1 MAETREGL
9 TSEEDAIFN
18 AEWNLML
25 TRHFRY
31 REVMDVFEDFRD
43 EIKETAAIAKYELE
57 STFGGA
63 NARTNEFGWM
73 PIMPQHLLTGNAAP
87 GGFSDVSWNR
97 NITTTQ
103 VTTESVS
110 AGNGYGWINWIGSSG
125 TNYKLSKYATMII
138 VGFFDPVPVP
148 KIDAILAKIK
158 ATDYPVWY
166 FGDRVAETDY
176 HVIELTEPF
185 VVEKEQEFYLQTHCC
200 SAGQDRMR
208 PLGIM
213 YAKGDYM
220 RNKNAYG
227 QY

>member
-43 EIKETAAIAKYELE
+43 QIKETAAIAKYELE
-57 STFGGA
+57 SSFGGA

-73 PIMPQHLLTGNAAP
+73 PIMPQHLLASSAP
-87 GGFSDVSWNR
+87 STYAEVTWNR
-97 NITTTQ
+97 NITTADVVDASTLDG
-103 VTTESVS
+103 V
-110 AGNGYGWINWIGSSG
+110 GWKAWLDV
-125 TNYKLSKYATMII
+125 KLSKYCTMIV

-148 KIDAILAKIK
+148 KIDAILAEIK
-158 ATDYPVWY
+158 ATKYPVWY
-166 FGDRVAETDY
+166 FGDRLAETDY

-185 VVEKEQEFYLQTHCC
+185 VVEKEQDFTLQTHCC
-200 SAGQDRMR
+200 SAGLDKLR

-220 RNKNAYG
+220 RDKDAYL
-227 QY
+227 QV

>member
-73 PIMPQHLLTGNAAP
+73 PILPQHLLASSAP
-87 GGFSDVSWNR
+87 TTFAEVTWDR
-97 NITTTQ
+97 NITTADMTG
-103 VTTESVS
+103 TTRGGVGWKYWLPS
-110 AGNGYGWINWIGSSG
+110 ASGNV
-125 TNYKLSKYATMII
+125 KLSKYCTMIV

-148 KIDAILAKIK
+148 KVDAILAKIK
-158 ATDYPVWY
+158 ATDYPIWY
-166 FGDRVAETDY
+166 FGDRTAETDY

-200 SAGQDRMR
+200 NAGLDKMR

-220 RNKNAYG
+220 RDKSAYLKV
-227 QY
+227 

>member
-18 AEWNLML
+18 AEWSLML

-31 REVMDVFEDFRD
+31 REVMDVFEDHRD
-43 EIKETAAIAKYELE
+43 AIKETAAIAKYELE
-57 STFGGA
+57 ATFGGQ

-73 PIMPQHLLTGNAAP
+73 PILPQHLLAASAP
-87 GGFSDVSWNR
+87 TTYAEVSWNR
-97 NITTTQ
+97 DITTAN
-103 VTTESVS
+103 VVDATTLGGV
-110 AGNGYGWINWIGSSG
+110 GWQWWLPASDG
-125 TNYKLSKYATMII
+125 TVKLSKYATMIVI
-138 VGFFDPVPVP
+138 GFFDPVPVP
-148 KIDAILAKIK
+148 KVDAILAKIK

-166 FGDRVAETDY
+166 FGDRFAETDY
-176 HVIELTEPF
+176 HIMELTEPF

-200 SAGQDRMR
+200 SAGQDKLR

-220 RNKNAYG
+220 RDKDAYLKV
-227 QY
+227 

>member
-43 EIKETAAIAKYELE
+43 QIKETAAIAKYELE
-57 STFGGA
+57 SSFGGA

-73 PIMPQHLLTGNAAP
+73 PILPQHLLASAAP
-87 GGFSDVSWNR
+87 TTYAEVTWDR
-97 NITTTQ
+97 NITTADVVDTDLGG
-103 VTTESVS
+103 VGWKYWLPS
-110 AGNGYGWINWIGSSG
+110 ASGNV
-125 TNYKLSKYATMII
+125 KLSKYCTMIVI
-138 VGFFDPVPVP
+138 GFFDPVPVP
-148 KIDAILAKIK
+148 KVDAILAKIK
-158 ATDYPVWY
+158 ATDYPIWY

-185 VVEKEQEFYLQTHCC
+185 VVEKEQEFYLQTHC
-200 SAGQDRMR
+200 SNAGLDKLR

-220 RNKNAYG
+220 RDKTAYLKV
-227 QY
+227 

>member
-43 EIKETAAIAKYELE
+43 QIKETAAIAKYELE

-63 NARTNEFGWM
+63 NAKTNEFGWM
-73 PIMPQHLLTGNAAP
+73 PILPQHLLPGNSAP
-87 GGFSDVSWNR
+87 TTYSDVSWNR
-97 NITTTQ
+97 NITTANVVDIATLDGVGWQ
-103 VTTESVS
+103 YWLPAA
-110 AGNGYGWINWIGSSG
+110 AGNV
-125 TNYKLSKYATMII
+125 KLSKYCTMIVI
-138 VGFFDPVPVP
+138 GFFDPVPVP
-148 KIDAILAKIK
+148 KVDAIHAEIK
-158 ATDYPVWY
+158 ATKYPVWY

-200 SAGQDRMR
+200 SAGLDKMR

-220 RNKNAYG
+220 RDKNAYG

>member
-57 STFGGA
+57 SSFGGA

-73 PIMPQHLLTGNAAP
+73 PIMPQHLLAAAAP
-87 GGFSDVSWNR
+87 STYAHVSWNR
-97 NITTTQ
+97 NITTANVVDADTLDG
-103 VTTESVS
+103 V
-110 AGNGYGWINWIGSSG
+110 GWQSWLDV
-125 TNYKLSKYATMII
+125 KLSKYCTMIV

-148 KIDAILAKIK
+148 KIDAILAEIK
-158 ATDYPVWY
+158 ATKYPVWY
-166 FGDRVAETDY
+166 FGDRLAETDY

-185 VVEKEQEFYLQTHCC
+185 VVEKEQDFTLETHCC
-200 SAGQDRMR
+200 SAGLDKLR

-220 RNKNAYG
+220 RDKDAYL
-227 QY
+227 QV

>member
-25 TRHFRY
+25 TRHFMY

-57 STFGGA
+57 SSFGGA

-73 PIMPQHLLTGNAAP
+73 PIMPHHLLSGTAAGP
-87 GGFSDVSWNR
+87 TTFAEVSWNR
-97 NITTTQ
+97 NITTAN
-103 VTTESVS
+103 VTNTTGGGVGWIDWIVGSS
-110 AGNGYGWINWIGSSG
+110 AGS
-125 TNYKLSKYATMII
+125 TVKLSKYCTMII

-148 KIDAILAKIK
+148 KVDAILAKIK
-158 ATDYPVWY
+158 ATDYPIWY
-166 FGDRVAETDY
+166 FGDRIAETDY

-185 VVEKEQEFYLQTHCC
+185 IIEKSQDFYLQTHCC
-200 SAGQDRMR
+200 SAGQDKLR

-220 RNKNAYG
+220 RDKSAYM
-227 QY
+227 QV

>member
-18 AEWNLML
+18 AEWSLML

-43 EIKETAAIAKYELE
+43 QIKETAAIAKYELE
-57 STFGGA
+57 SSFGGA

-73 PIMPQHLLTGNAAP
+73 PIMPQHLLTGNAVIDA
-87 GGFSDVSWNR
+87 FADVTWDRDITTSDV
-97 NITTTQ
+97 TT
-103 VTTESVS
+103 VS
-110 AGNGYGWINWIGSSG
+110 ATHTVGWKDWIGAS
-125 TNYKLSKYATMII
+125 TANYKLSKYATMIC
-138 VGFFDPVPVP
+138 VGFFDPIPEP

-158 ATDYPVWY
+158 ATDYPIWY
-166 FGDRVAETDY
+166 FGDRIAETDY
-176 HVIELTEPF
+176 HVIQLTEPF

-200 SAGQDRMR
+200 RAGKDRLR

-220 RNKNAYG
+220 RNKGAYG